1 MKTKRI
7 VPTTYLLIA
16 IIMMD
21 AIHFLFPATM
31 IIPLLT
37 PAPALQ
43 VLRDAS
49 HSSYVELP
57 VVKP

>member
-1 MKTKRI
+1 M
-7 VPTTYLLIA
+7 PTTYLLIA
-16 IIMMD
+16 IIMMV

-43 VLRDAS
+43 VMRDAS
-49 HSSYVELP
+49 HSSCVELP